1 MQLSTVTSRMRSMSP
16 ATSVEPACSN
26 FTSAALGWMVAA
38 AKDGGCASVLHT
50 PVPRRRQTAVP
61 QIVQRMIRCIPHC
74 YGRNGA
80 VVPQNFICRNP
91 VPRASRDKLGVT
103 MPTKKELLKTPIRHI
118 DIAKYNVVPLVDA
131 MASMAYSSRD
141 TARAASIYEMMLRD
155 SDCGVILC
163 LAGSLI
169 SAGLQK
175 FFVDMV
181 RNNMVDA
188 IVSTGA
194 NIVDQGFFEALG
206 FNHYIAGDEYK
217 YGNGDGELRELMI
230 DRIYDTFI
238 DEEELRICDE
248 TTEKIINGLEP
259 RAYSSREIIRE
270 MGAYLERE
278 GRTPAKG
285 NADSIVLAA
294 YETGVP
300 IFCPAFSDCSAG
312 FGFVAHQH
320 ARRGKP
326 VVSIDSAKDFYEL
339 TQLKIANPT
348 TGLLMIGGGVPKN
361 FAQDIVV
368 AAEILGVEAS
378 MHKYAIQ
385 ITVADARD
393 GALSGSTLKEASSW
407 GKVDTTFEQMV
418 YSEATLALPLVAG
431 YAYHK
436 KAFAA
441 RTGKRF
447 ARVLEPVTA

>member
-1 MQLSTVTSRMRSMSP
+1 
-16 ATSVEPACSN
+16 
-26 FTSAALGWMVAA
+26 
-38 AKDGGCASVLHT
+38 
-50 PVPRRRQTAVP
+50 
-61 QIVQRMIRCIPHC
+61 
-74 YGRNGA
+74 
-80 VVPQNFICRNP
+80 
-91 VPRASRDKLGVT
+91 

-131 MASMAYSSRD
+131 MASMAYTSRD

-155 SDCGVILC
+155 HDCGVILC

-175 FFVDMV
+175 LFVDLI

-194 NIVDQGFFEALG
+194 NIVDQDFFEALG
-206 FNHYIAGDEYK
+206 FRHYVAGDEYK

-248 TTEKIINGLEP
+248 TTEKIINSMEP

-278 GRTPAKG
+278 GRTPAGG
-285 NADSIVLAA
+285 NADSIIFAA
-294 YETGVP
+294 YEKGVS

-320 ARRGKP
+320 ARRGQP

-368 AAEILGVEAS
+368 AAELLGVDAP

-385 ITVADARD
+385 VTVADSRD

-418 YSEATLALPLVAG
+418 YAEATTAVPLIAG
-431 YAYHK
+431 YALEK
-436 KAFAA
+436 GAA
-441 RTGKRF
+441 ADRTGKRWNQ
-447 ARVLEPVTA
+447 VLNQITEPVSA